1 MLFYKLVSIMSYF
14 LFVPVFL
21 FITSLLLII
30 SIIHTPAFYKLDKL
44 CCRIIMS
51 TLFIWPNIRGSFPK
65 KGTYIIMMNHS
76 SFVDVFLF
84 PLVPSGHYSGITA
97 KQNFKIP
104 IFSNLIRKL
113 QAIPIDRSNLE
124 SAIKSIKRAEHVLK
138 QGIHIGILPEG
149 TRTLTGAMSP
159 LKKGGFHMALN
170 AGVSIVPV
178 GIKGAFS
185 FKPKNR
191 WWIKPGPI
199 SINIGKL
206 IPVQNFSKE
215 DIDILCNHVNQKI
228 KDLSGEN
235 NENK

>member
-1 MLFYKLVSIMSYF
+1 MLFYKLISIVSYL

-65 KGTYIIMMNHS
+65 NGTYIIMMNHS
-76 SFVDVFLF
+76 SFLDIFLF
-84 PLVPSGHYSGITA
+84 PLVPLGHYSGVTA

-104 IFSNLIRKL
+104 VFSNLIRKL

-124 SAIKSIKRAEHVLK
+124 SAIKSIKKAEHVLK

-149 TRTLTGAMSP
+149 TRTVTGSMSP

-170 AGVSIVPV
+170 TGASIVRV
-178 GIKGAFS
+178 GITGAFS

-191 WWIKPGPI
+191 WWIKPGPV
-199 SINIGKL
+199 SINIGEI
-206 IPVQNFSKE
+206 IPVQNYSKT
-215 DIDILCNHVNQKI
+215 DIAMLCNHVKQKLQE
-228 KDLSGEN
+228 LSEEN